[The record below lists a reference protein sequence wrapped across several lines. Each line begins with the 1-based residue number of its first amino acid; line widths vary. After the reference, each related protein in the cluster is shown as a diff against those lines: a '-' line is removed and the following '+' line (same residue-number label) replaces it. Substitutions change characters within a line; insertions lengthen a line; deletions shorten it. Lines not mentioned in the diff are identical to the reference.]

1 MKRWREI
8 KDKELPVEYK
18 DFLLYD
24 SEVHK
29 QRIGM
34 LSGDRWLFDDGTEV
48 LVRSRAV
55 THFAELLANPK

>member
-1 MKRWREI
+1 MKTWKQV
-8 KDKELPVEYK
+8 KDKEPPVEYK

-24 SEVHK
+24 SERSK

-48 LVRSRAV
+48 LVKTKAV

>member
-1 MKRWREI
+1 MKTWKEI

>member
-1 MKRWREI
+1 MKTWKQV